1 MKKSDVLPIF
11 DVFTK
16 STHIEYYDRKE
27 NRQSLSSFYISERIT
42 LEMILPN
49 IKTVTDIG
57 CLNGETYQAIKEKY
71 DHISYLGIDIDSKAL
86 EIAKERYPDAKFVQG
101 DFMNNL
107 FKQPTSEL
115 VLALNLFDHFSDW
128 KAALRN
134 LKRFSSKYINFS
146 TLMRLSGNTIID
158 PDLAYL
164 YYSSSGRR
172 VLWAV
177 HNIFELTSYCGTEDI
192 HATNILV
199 YCYNKYHPGFNNL
212 ERLVGVS
219 FPLSPDELLVG
230 NVLIEFD
237 EKKSMIKT
245 NIRPDLK
252 IVLNDKIIFDSPWKK
267 KNISF
272 K

>member
-1 MKKSDVLPIF
+1 MKKSELPSIF
-11 DVFTK
+11 DVFAK
-16 STHIEYYDRKE
+16 STQTKYYDKKV

-42 LEMILPN
+42 LEMVLPN
-49 IKTVTDIG
+49 IKTITDIG

-71 DHISYLGIDIDSKAL
+71 DHISYLGIDIDPKAL
-86 EIAKERYPDAKFVQG
+86 EIAKESYPDAKFVEG
-101 DFMNNL
+101 DFMNNS
-107 FKQPTSEL
+107 FEQPTSEL

-146 TLMRLSGNTIID
+146 TLMRLSGNTIVD

-192 HATNILV
+192 NATNIFV
-199 YCYNKYHPGFNNL
+199 YCYTKYQPGFNNL
-212 ERLVGVS
+212 ERLAYVS

-237 EKKSMIKT
+237 DEKNMLTTSK
-245 NIRPDLK
+245 RPDLK
-252 IVLNDKIIFDSPWKK
+252 IFVNGKIIFDSPWKK
-267 KNISF
+267 KNISL